1 MKKINTIYNSIFFQL
16 KIKKH
21 LIIGLYLLQNNISP
35 IEILSRKMNFE
46 CNSSRNGISK

>member
-1 MKKINTIYNSIFFQL
+1 MKKINTIYNSIFFLVNQN
-16 KIKKH
+16 
-21 LIIGLYLLQNNISP
+21 LIIGLYLLQNNISL